1 MSPLPANDEPKGD
14 EIDDDEFIAF
24 SSTPISDELDYA
36 HLLKA
41 VVEALDPSASQLQP
55 IYRQLRLPV
64 PSLSKYDVSAAVQ
77 IVKAKLEE
85 TTHDPFV
92 WILYLKL
99 FLALGV
105 DLRIFRWS
113 Q

>member
-1 MSPLPANDEPKGD
+1 M
-14 EIDDDEFIAF
+14 DDDEFIAF
-24 SSTPISDELDYA
+24 SSSPISDELDYT

-41 VVEALDPSASQLQP
+41 VVEALDPSTSQLHH

-85 TTHDPFV
+85 TTQDPFV

-105 DLRIFRWS
+105 DLRISRWCS
-113 Q
+113 